1 MLDSLVRVS
10 RRAAYRHYA
19 SILAEA
25 RTSVQAGHMAL
36 WAITLSGESHIPK
49 AFIWPPKLMLA
60 YVQKSAPGKCLD
72 EQLQVI
78 LAVSASLSTI
88 SRAF

>member
-10 RRAAYRHYA
+10 RRAAYDHYA

-25 RTSVQAGHMAL
+25 RTSLEARRITP
-36 WAITLSGESHIPK
+36 WAITLRGATFPGFLSGGPK
-49 AFIWPPKLMLA
+49 RCWPVDGE
-60 YVQKSAPGKCLD
+60 YTGQKTDGTPPTSLVA
-72 EQLQVI
+72 
-78 LAVSASLSTI
+78 SASLSTI